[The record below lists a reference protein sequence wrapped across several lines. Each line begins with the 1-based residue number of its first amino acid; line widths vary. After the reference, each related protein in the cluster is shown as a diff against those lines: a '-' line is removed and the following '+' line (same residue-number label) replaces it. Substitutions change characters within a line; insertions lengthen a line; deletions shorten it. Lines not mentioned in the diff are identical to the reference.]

1 MGSRLSPRVFLFLA
15 VALLLVPGLLCAAEE
30 DFLVKQ
36 ITVTGNQAVKTEDL
50 ARIVQAYEGKRLTL
64 TDLQKVAGLI
74 TEEYQKRGYVIAKAY
89 VPEQEITDG
98 IVRIGVL
105 EGTIGEV
112 RVEGSHKYYST
123 QFIKKH
129 FDPIMKEKALNQ
141 STLERALL
149 VLNEYPRLNV
159 QATLQAGKDPGTTDI
174 VVKAENTI
182 PIHLTVDYNNFGSKY
197 TSRDRFGAQVDIGNV
212 IKEGAVLSARGI
224 TGDTPSDMLLW
235 RASYSIPLNTLGTR
249 LAAYYAKGDYDVGE
263 DLALLGMK
271 GKSESFGISLSH
283 PFIKKRLMSL
293 TAEAGFDWKDTKQY
307 LLHETTSHDKIR
319 SLRGGATFEQTGV
332 DGRTYASA
340 FFTAGL
346 GHTLGGMENNDP
358 YASRQ
363 GADNNFARF
372 NFDVI
377 RLQKFT
383 PSLFLIVKGSAQL
396 SLNKLVSSEQ
406 FYIGGADSVRGYGPG
421 EFYGDDG
428 YTATAELRVAPL
440 ANKEKFQLAFFVDN
454 GFVSLQS
461 PPAGVRKTQ
470 SLTGGGG
477 GIRLVLPYEIN
488 IRADLG
494 IPLDPNKS
502 ADGKTSMVYLQAL
515 KRF

>member
-1 MGSRLSPRVFLFLA
+1 MGSRVSPRVFLFLA
-15 VALLLVPGLLCAAEE
+15 VALLCMPGLLCAAEE
-30 DFLVKQ
+30 DFLVKK
-36 ITVTGNQAVKTEDL
+36 ITITGNQVLKTGDL
-50 ARIVQAYEGKRLTL
+50 TPIVQSYEGKHMTL

-74 TEEYQKRGYVIAKAY
+74 TEEYQKRGFVIAKAY

-98 IVRIGVL
+98 IVRIGIL
-105 EGTIGEV
+105 EGAVGEV

-141 STLERALL
+141 NTLERALL
-149 VLNEYPRLNV
+149 VLNEYPKLNV
-159 QATLQAGKDPGTTDI
+159 QATLQAGRDPGTTDI
-174 VVKAENTI
+174 VVKAENSI
-182 PIHLTVDYNNFGSKY
+182 PVHLTLDYNNFGSKY
-197 TSRDRFGAQVDIGNV
+197 TSRDRFGATLDIGNV
-212 IKEGAVLSARGI
+212 FKEGAILSIRGI
-224 TGDTPSDMLLW
+224 SGDTPSDMLLG

-249 LAAYYAKGDYDVGE
+249 LAAYYARGNYDVGE
-263 DLALLGMK
+263 DLAVLGMK
-271 GKSESFGISLSH
+271 GKSESWGVSLSH

-293 TAEAGFDWKDTKQY
+293 TAEAGFDWKNTKQY
-307 LLHETTSHDKIR
+307 LLDEITSEDKIR
-319 SLRGGATFEQTGV
+319 SLRAGATFEQTGV
-332 DGRTYASA
+332 SGRTYASA
-340 FFTAGL
+340 FITTGL
-346 GHTLGGMENNDP
+346 GNSFGAMEDNDP

-363 GADNNFARF
+363 GADNNFTRF
-372 NFDVI
+372 NFDAI

-383 PSLFLIVKGSAQL
+383 PSVFLILKGSAQL

-428 YTATAELRVAPL
+428 YSATAELRVAPL
-440 ANKEKFQLAFFVDN
+440 TNKEKFQIAFFIDN

-494 IPLDPNKS
+494 IPLDPHKT
-502 ADGKTSMVYLQAL
+502 ADGKSSMFYFQAL